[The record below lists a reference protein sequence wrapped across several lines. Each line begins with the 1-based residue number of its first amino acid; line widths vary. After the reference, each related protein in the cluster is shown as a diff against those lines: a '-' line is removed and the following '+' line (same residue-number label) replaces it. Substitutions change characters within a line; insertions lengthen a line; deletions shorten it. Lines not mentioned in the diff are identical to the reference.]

1 MGRPNFYIFKS
12 FFLPENPWP
21 SQALA
26 KRSKKKEGK
35 RSPHSWNRHHIWKFH
50 QLSKL
55 FDQMTD
61 LIWSE
66 QTSGWNCKCNPSCSL
81 ASHAVTDP
89 IPSLVNI
96 IGVPDLEVSL
106 SMKIVDSW
114 RLTLGIL
121 CFQHYKKQWLN
132 RDGFHLVGCIMY
144 WPQRSKVTVAQ
155 HKVQTAP
162 AHTGVSLG
170 TLGSTNFALPSS
182 CPIHHNIWYLHI
194 CSLEQFTLEC
204 NQWTC

>member
-1 MGRPNFYIFKS
+1 
-12 FFLPENPWP
+12 
-21 SQALA
+21 
-26 KRSKKKEGK
+26 
-35 RSPHSWNRHHIWKFH
+35 
-50 QLSKL
+50 
-55 FDQMTD
+55 MTD

-182 CPIHHNIWYLHI
+182 WTIHHIIWYLHI
-194 CSLEQFTLEC
+194 CSLVQLNQFTLEC
-204 NQWTC
+204 IQWTSFIGREG